1 MCSIRSVTNE
11 LENMNIVFV
20 GHVDHG
26 KSTIIGR
33 LLADTDSLPRGKMQQ
48 VRESCERTGI
58 DFEYAYLID
67 ALKDERSQHITI
79 DSARVFFRSR
89 KRNYTII
96 DAPGHIEFV
105 KNMVTGAARA
115 EAAIM
120 VIDALEGVRENSRRH
135 GYLLWMLGI
144 KNIIVVINKMDLVGY
159 DQSVYQSVRDDFAR
173 FLGELNLTSD
183 YYIPVSGS
191 SGENI
196 VFVNSLMPWYRGKPL
211 LEVLDAMLKET
222 PPQTKPFRMPV
233 QDIYK
238 FARFG
243 DNRRIVTG
251 RITSGHL
258 HVGDEVVFYP
268 SSKRSIIKSIEG
280 FNLPPQQSA
289 VNGQSTGFTLEEQ
302 IYVQRGD
309 LVALANQPAPKV
321 SRRFRTSLFWLGRQP
336 LVPHKLYFLKLGTA
350 RVKMQVEKIIRVI
363 DASDLEEDSGKNK
376 VSRHDVAEC
385 IITTQKDIAFDL
397 AETHSDTSRF
407 VIVDDYEI
415 SGGGIILEEMPDE
428 VAQVREFVHIRNQ
441 KWIKSLITTQQ
452 RAENYNQRAAM
463 IIITGKKD
471 AGRKTTANQL
481 ERYLFQSGKKVYYLG
496 IGSVIYGV
504 DADIKGSGK
513 EGEQREH
520 IRRFAEVSYILL
532 DAGLILVVTA
542 LELTQEDLEVIHTVV
557 GEEKVRTIWLGGEIT
572 TDIKPDMHLP
582 DGEFVEESLLQII
595 QMMRETGII
604 FSP

>member
-1 MCSIRSVTNE
+1 MYNIRGAASE

-33 LLADTDSLPRGKMQQ
+33 LLADTDSLPKGKMEQ
-48 VRESCERTGI
+48 VRESCEKSGI

-79 DSARVFFRSR
+79 DSARVFFKSNKRS
-89 KRNYTII
+89 YTII

-115 EAAIM
+115 EAAIL
-120 VIDALEGVRENSRRH
+120 VIDAFEGVRENSRRH

-144 KNIIVVINKMDLVGY
+144 KNVVVVINKMDLVGY
-159 DQSVYQSVRDDFAR
+159 DQAVYQSVRDDFAR
-173 FLGELNLTSD
+173 FLRELDLTSD
-183 YYIPVSGS
+183 YYIPVSGAT
-191 SGENI
+191 GENI
-196 VFVNSLMPWYRGKPL
+196 VFTNSLMSWYQGKPL
-211 LEVLDAMLKET
+211 LEVLDALQKES
-222 PPQTKPFRMPV
+222 PLQTKPLRMPV

-243 DNRRIVTG
+243 DNRRVVAG
-251 RITSGHL
+251 RIASGNL

-268 SSKRSIIKSIEG
+268 AGKRSVVKTIEG
-280 FNLPPQQSA
+280 FNLPSQQSA
-289 VNGQSTGFTLEEQ
+289 VIGQSTGFTLEEQ

-321 SRRFRTSLFWLGRQP
+321 SRRFRVSLFWLGKQP
-336 LVPHKLYFLKLGTA
+336 LLAHKLYYLKLGTA

-363 DASDLEEDSGKNK
+363 DASDLGEDANKNK
-376 VSRHDVAEC
+376 VDRHEVAEC

-397 AETHSDTSRF
+397 AETHGDTSRF

-428 VAQVREFVHIRNQ
+428 VSQVRDFVHVRNQ
-441 KWIKSLITTQQ
+441 KWIKSLITAQQ

-504 DADIKGSGK
+504 DADIKGSGQ
-513 EGEQREH
+513 EGEQKEH
-520 IRRFAEVSYILL
+520 IRRFAEVSNILL
-532 DAGLILVVTA
+532 DAGLILIVTA
-542 LELTQEDLEVIHTVV
+542 LELAQEDLEVIYTVV
-557 GEEKVRTIWLGGEIT
+557 GGEKVRTIWLGSEVN
-572 TDIKPDMHLP
+572 TDIKPDMHLL
-582 DGEFVEESLLQII
+582 DGEFLDESVLQIV
-595 QMMRETGII
+595 QMMQETGII
-604 FSP
+604 FTP